1 MKILLQLKA
10 EYKQL
15 TGSDWKPA
23 TATGTTPKK
32 QESSASVTPKK
43 QDLEPEQVQGASMDG
58 SPHVALLVDKIDK
71 QGGKVRDLKAAKA
84 PKVRNITLT
93 PFITLG
99 FESVE

>member
-23 TATGTTPKK
+23 AAGTTPKK
-32 QESSASVTPKK
+32 QESSASATPKK

-58 SPHVALLVDKIDK
+58 SPDVALLVDKIDK

-84 PKVRNITLT
+84 PKVTNITLT
-93 PFITLG
+93 SFITLG